1 MRALDRLFWAK
12 NDFENAWRAHAV
24 ALRSVQLVLELPR
37 ANDEALKETLHRTD
51 GLEAGFDRDFAL
63 EHLRYEAQQVQD
75 SDYFALRKNCLLGV
89 CASFEDYVKTVAAA
103 LSYEPDWKLLEEGK
117 RLRQSTEADFHEKFA
132 VQDKAWRDWLIE
144 KPETYFLPSRFDG
157 LTEFVEECVRE
168 VFWFRNQL
176 AHNGDMVGLRGT
188 KTGKKLKVFGQTF
201 FPGDQLQ
208 LDSERLRGLTQYL
221 HNIVT
226 SISDGLPYMESRLP

>member
-12 NDFENAWRAHAV
+12 NSFENAWRAHAV
-24 ALRSVQLVLELPR
+24 ALRSVQLVLELPP

-51 GLEAGFDRDFAL
+51 GHEAGFDRYFAL

-75 SDYFALRKNCLLGV
+75 LDYFALRKNCLLGV

-117 RLRQSTEADFHEKFA
+117 RLRQPTEADFHEKFA
-132 VQDKAWRDWLIE
+132 EQDDAWSDKKIG
-144 KPETYFLPSRFDG
+144 PIFLQSRFNG
-157 LTEFVEECVRE
+157 LTAYVEECVDE
-168 VFWFRNQL
+168 IFWFRNQL
-176 AHNGDMVGLRGT
+176 AHNADMVGQRGT
-188 KTGKKLKVFGQTF
+188 KTGKKLEVLGQTF

-226 SISDGLPYMESRLP
+226 SISDGLPYMESRLQ

>member
-1 MRALDRLFWAK
+1 M
-12 NDFENAWRAHAV
+12 
-24 ALRSVQLVLELPR
+24 
-37 ANDEALKETLHRTD
+37 
-51 GLEAGFDRDFAL
+51 
-63 EHLRYEAQQVQD
+63 
-75 SDYFALRKNCLLGV
+75 
-89 CASFEDYVKTVAAA
+89 
-103 LSYEPDWKLLEEGK
+103 
-117 RLRQSTEADFHEKFA
+117 
-132 VQDKAWRDWLIE
+132 
-144 KPETYFLPSRFDG
+144 
-157 LTEFVEECVRE
+157 RE

-188 KTGKKLKVFGQTF
+188 KTGKKLKVLGQTF